1 MPNYIIFLNYCS
13 SWDFQ
18 LDFNLEILC
27 SAKAVATGIINK
39 ILKVILIFKNEILR
53 FVVWHVRSLAVN
65 PS

>member
-39 ILKVILIFKNEILR
+39 ILKVIPIF
-53 FVVWHVRSLAVN
+53 
-65 PS
+65 